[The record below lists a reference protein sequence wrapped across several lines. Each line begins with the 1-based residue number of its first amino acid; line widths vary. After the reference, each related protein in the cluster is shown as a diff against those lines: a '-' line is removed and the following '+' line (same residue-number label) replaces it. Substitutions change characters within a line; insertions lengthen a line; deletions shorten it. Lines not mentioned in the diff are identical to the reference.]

1 MKRILLI
8 LCLAVVPVFAFGAT
22 SAHKHNKVWSD
33 STRLAALLSDVQHT
47 GNFEPA
53 TWKVVANEANTLA
66 NRIYAGSAGNK
77 TARSAAKD
85 LRTHVRQMRESAMS
99 GDASGA
105 RQHAGEAQPFVYQ
118 LIDWSM

>member
-8 LCLAVVPVFAFGAT
+8 LCLVAVPVFAFGAT
-22 SAHKHNKVWSD
+22 STHKHTKVWND

-66 NRIYAGSAGNK
+66 NRIYAGASGK
-77 TARSAAKD
+77 TAKATAKD
-85 LRTHVRQMRESAMS
+85 LRTHVRQMREAAMS
-99 GDASGA
+99 GDAAGA
-105 RQHAGEAQPFVYQ
+105 RQHASEAQPFVYQ
-118 LIDWSM
+118 IIDWSM